1 MSIMRTSSPYAEFRQ
16 DCKNLISKMLVTDPR
31 QRASLSEIM
40 NHPWITKGFNAPPEN
55 YLPYR
60 EPLQLPLDPRVID
73 KMTGFDF
80 GPAEHIREQLTN
92 ILQSD
97 DYQQASRLSM
107 KRSHLQTHDPD
118 RKRGVFE
125 FYKRRNSVSSRDT
138 LTNPSNEVL
147 QVGADPINAF
157 NPLIS
162 IYYLVREKQDRDLA
176 RRGPNSASMLTPSTE
191 KTVKMPDLSVPEAAL
206 LNNAAYEMSGEKPTG
221 GRSRP
226 RARTHGSDEA
236 KEGLQNLNLNVPGGT
251 GSQAIQLSSSEQTAV
266 KKENS
271 ATGIFRRLSARRY
284 KDVDRDRNAHRANS
298 PTLST
303 KPTEAAANPRKSF
316 SIRRSKDKELTIPP
330 SGTETDGR
338 SRQSELLS
346 PQSALSETTRR
357 LKGLGRSTS
366 VNSADIRRRFSR
378 RVTSENYAKEPPQT
392 GSSDRSTLRPQVGDA
407 ASDDWQASPQPREST
422 SRAPLSGSYRESLQI
437 QRARKHHSK
446 IVGPSENTPSHDLEK
461 GDIPAPADGT
471 SDSMKPVY
479 LKGLFSVSTT
489 SSKAL
494 PFIRADLIR
503 VFNELGIQYR
513 EIKGGFSCRHAP
525 SIDLSKA
532 RETDSVRSPQGSS
545 YTPIH
550 KRRISFGGFKG
561 TEKPSQ
567 EIREQ
572 YRSPQTPPST
582 KQKQTAYEQSFTNSE
597 DSYESM
603 RRAEN
608 RPRAAGETTTQ
619 VQNDMGQT
627 MILKF
632 EIFIVKVPLL
642 SLHGIQF
649 KKVDGGTWQ
658 YKNMAQKIL
667 NELRL

>member
-1 MSIMRTSSPYAEFRQ
+1 MRNSTPYAKFGQ
-16 DCKNLISKMLVTDPR
+16 DCKNLISRMLVTDPK
-31 QRASLSEIM
+31 QRASLNDIM

-60 EPLQLPLDPRVID
+60 EPLQLPLDPMVIN

-80 GPAEHIREQLTN
+80 GSPEHITEQLTK
-92 ILQSD
+92 ILESD
-97 DYQQASRLSM
+97 DYQQASRLAM
-107 KRSHLQTHDPD
+107 KRSQVQTHDPD

-157 NPLIS
+157 NPLVS
-162 IYYLVREKQDRDLA
+162 IYYLVREKQDRELA
-176 RRGPNSASMLTPSTE
+176 QRGLSSANMPVPSSD
-191 KTVKMPDLSVPEAAL
+191 KSLKMPDLPMPEAAV
-206 LNNAAYEMSGEKPTG
+206 LNNATYEMTGEKPTG

-226 RARTHGSDEA
+226 RARTQGEDEA
-236 KEGLQNLNLNVPGGT
+236 KEGLQNLNLNVPGVS
-251 GSQAIQLSSSEQTAV
+251 GSPVVQVSSSEQAAM

-271 ATGIFRRLSARRY
+271 AAGIFRRLSARRY
-284 KDVDRDRNAHRANS
+284 KDVDRDKNAQGTNS
-298 PTLST
+298 PTFAPRPVEL
-303 KPTEAAANPRKSF
+303 AANPRKSF
-316 SIRRSKDKELTIPP
+316 SIRRAKDKEVMISG
-330 SGTETDGR
+330 SGTEGDGR

-346 PQSALSETTRR
+346 PQSAFSETTRR

-378 RVTSENYAKEPPQT
+378 RGASDSYAKEPPLT
-392 GSSDRSTLRPQVGDA
+392 GGSDRSAPRAQVGDA
-407 ASDDWQASPQPREST
+407 ASDDLQTNPQPRLFT
-422 SRAPLSGSYRESLQI
+422 SKVPSSSNYRESLHI
-437 QRARKHHSK
+437 QRARKHHSRV
-446 IVGPSENTPSHDLEK
+446 IGSSDNTSSHFPQKEETY
-461 GDIPAPADGT
+461 APTETAT
-471 SDSMKPVY
+471 DSMKPVY

-503 VFNELGIQYR
+503 VFNELGIEYR
-513 EIKGGFSCRHAP
+513 EVKGGFSCRHAP
-525 SIDLSKA
+525 SIDLDKA
-532 RETDSVRSPQGSS
+532 RESGPTSTPQGSIS
-545 YTPIH
+545 TPIH
-550 KRRISFGGFKG
+550 KRRISFGGFIG
-561 TEKPSQ
+561 NEKPR
-567 EIREQ
+567 EEVREQ
-572 YRSPQTPPST
+572 HRSPQTPRST
-582 KQKQTAYEQSFTNSE
+582 RQKQTAYEQSFTNSE

-603 RRAEN
+603 RRVVN

-619 VQNDMGQT
+619 IQNDMGQN

-632 EIFIVKVPLL
+632 EIFVVKVPLL